1 MWIELREVDSSYAG
15 GIVEVLSA
23 VIIIAQNDMFYLM
36 KINLEQ
42 LFYESGHG
50 GMIETRNIIT
60 IVWYFFR
67 GSCFKKKHFSGKF
80 LSLSHYCLLQLSWIM
95 NVLTL
100 WKDFFTSFFHIL
112 HSGTLI
118 KKAKKKQKGSLWK

>member
-1 MWIELREVDSSYAG
+1 M
-15 GIVEVLSA
+15 EVLSA

-42 LFYESGHG
+42 LFFESGHG

-67 GSCFKKKHFSGKF
+67 GSCFKGQPLFEKKNVF
-80 LSLSHYCLLQLSWIM
+80 LE
-95 NVLTL
+95 N
-100 WKDFFTSFFHIL
+100 FFL
-112 HSGTLI
+112 
-118 KKAKKKQKGSLWK
+118 

>member
-67 GSCFKKKHFSGKF
+67 GSCF
-80 LSLSHYCLLQLSWIM
+80 
-95 NVLTL
+95 
-100 WKDFFTSFFHIL
+100 
-112 HSGTLI
+112 
-118 KKAKKKQKGSLWK
+118 